1 MGAFGRA
8 QGASLNRKTSIVM
21 ARIAARGFWSQLR
34 ARARTCAPL
43 PCRRDP
49 SAEPA
54 AVAQAQAV
62 KGEATFSAS
71 GGYARLLFKLA
82 EDVPVEVTT
91 AGSIVIIRFE
101 RPVDIP
107 MDRWVEGALDYVSS
121 ARRDPDGSAIRLSL
135 ARRVRINTMAAGER
149 TFIDFLPDSWT
160 GPPPSLPIEVVRELA
175 ERARAAEKALRL
187 QRAEAIAK
195 KRPPIRVR
203 ALVQPTFVR
212 FVFEMPD
219 GVGASSVLNDG
230 KLSLQFGGL
239 LTFDLA
245 DAKIAAPPNIAS
257 INQKVEG
264 DTTQVEIALIGDV
277 DVHSFREEK
286 NYIVDVGFQS
296 DKPKESPLSAARRA
310 PPRSPRKA
318 AGHSEEIKPPTS
330 EAIARQMKAEA
341 AEVAA
346 PAVKDAAKSPPASE
360 AAKEAPPIEAAKPA
374 EMVKPEAEAKP
385 VEQRAKTP
393 PRGSRCREAP
403 KPLKRPGLPP
413 RQRSRRR
420 GNEACRRGSK
430 AGRGGTEAA
439 EAPKPP
445 KAESRRARRMQSL
458 PTPSAVD
465 IWRDSD
471 GLRLTFSFAA
481 ADAGGIV
488 PPRRHGVADLRLRKA
503 LRRRADPRQGRRDHR
518 RGHAASRWTRG
529 RRSASAS
536 TARRCIR

>member
-1 MGAFGRA
+1 MRFC
-8 QGASLNRKTSIVM
+8 S
-21 ARIAARGFWSQLR
+21 
-34 ARARTCAPL
+34 
-43 PCRRDP
+43 
-49 SAEPA
+49 EPGGI
-54 AVAQAQAV
+54 AQAQTV
-62 KGEATFSAS
+62 KGEASFSAS

-91 AGSIVIIRFE
+91 AGSIVIIRFAS
-101 RPVDIP
+101 PIDIP

-160 GPPPSLPIEVVRELA
+160 GAPPSLPIEVVRELA

-239 LTFDLA
+239 LSFDLA

-264 DTTQVEIALIGDV
+264 DLTQVEIALIGDV

-296 DKPKESPLSAARRA
+296 DKPKESPLAEVSRGARRQ
-310 PPRSPRKA
+310 
-318 AGHSEEIKPPTS
+318 
-330 EAIARQMKAEA
+330 ARQGGWPLRGDQA
-341 AEVAA
+341 ADFGSHRQGDEGGSQARGRHARGQGRREVAA
-346 PAVKDAAKSPPASE
+346 PSGSPQR
-360 AAKEAPPIEAAKPA
+360 KRRRRKP
-374 EMVKPEAEAKP
+374 
-385 VEQRAKTP
+385 RSL
-393 PRGSRCREAP
+393 PRWRSP
-403 KPLKRPGLPP
+403 SPP
-413 RQRSRRR
+413 RQSRQRLKSTRTPRHLLRKNPRRRLRMHRSPQPRRRSRCPPRKRR
-420 GNEACRRGSK
+420 RKWLQRL
-430 AGRGGTEAA
+430 
-439 EAPKPP
+439 
-445 KAESRRARRMQSL
+445 RRMRSL
-458 PTPSAVD
+458 PTPRPSTSGA
-465 IWRDSD
+465 
-471 GLRLTFSFAA
+471 TA
-481 ADAGGIV
+481 
-488 PPRRHGVADLRLRKA
+488 KA
-503 LRRRADPRQGRRDHR
+503 CA
-518 RGHAASRWTRG
+518 
-529 RRSASAS
+529 
-536 TARRCIR
+536 

>member
-1 MGAFGRA
+1 M
-8 QGASLNRKTSIVM
+8 
-21 ARIAARGFWSQLR
+21 
-34 ARARTCAPL
+34 
-43 PCRRDP
+43 
-49 SAEPA
+49 
-54 AVAQAQAV
+54 
-62 KGEATFSAS
+62 KGEASFSAS

-91 AGSIVIIRFE
+91 AGSIVIIRFAS
-101 RPVDIP
+101 PIDIP

-160 GPPPSLPIEVVRELA
+160 GAPPSLPIEVVRELA

-239 LTFDLA
+239 LSFDLA

-264 DTTQVEIALIGDV
+264 DSTQVEIALIGDV

-296 DKPKESPLSAARRA
+296 DKPKESAARRGFA
-310 PPRSPRKA
+310 RRR
-318 AGHSEEIKPPTS
+318 E
-330 EAIARQMKAEA
+330 ARQGGWSLRRGQA
-341 AEVAA
+341 ADFGNHRQRDEGGSQARGRSARGQGRREVAA
-346 PAVKDAAKSPPASE
+346 PVGGARKGNAAG
-360 AAKEAPPIEAAKPA
+360 
-374 EMVKPEAEAKP
+374 
-385 VEQRAKTP
+385 
-393 PRGSRCREAP
+393 GSR
-403 KPLKRPGLPP
+403 
-413 RQRSRRR
+413 
-420 GNEACRRGSK
+420 EACRDGEARHHRDK
-430 AGRGGTEAA
+430 AGSG
-439 EAPKPP
+439 
-445 KAESRRARRMQSL
+445 
-458 PTPSAVD
+458 
-465 IWRDSD
+465 
-471 GLRLTFSFAA
+471 
-481 ADAGGIV
+481 
-488 PPRRHGVADLRLRKA
+488 
-503 LRRRADPRQGRRDHR
+503 
-518 RGHAASRWTRG
+518 
-529 RRSASAS
+529 
-536 TARRCIR
+536 